1 MPEPPTGVVVVVAPL
16 LPANALPPRC
26 PTQRRQHQQPRKS
39 RLCPAALHVPACMP
53 SGGPPTEVMRGGQQ
67 ANEAGRHREPGE
79 SWQMGRLRRL
89 SHQSSPT
96 ACTATLRRLP
106 TMLGRAN
113 DGERQPPIC
122 HPAWAIRAASL
133 PSYPFR
139 PWGIRASC
147 LFLKH
152 S

>member
-1 MPEPPTGVVVVVAPL
+1 VSL
-16 LPANALPPRC
+16 LL
-26 PTQRRQHQQPRKS
+26 S
-39 RLCPAALHVPACMP
+39 RLCSQRMPCHHDALPSVGSTNNQESLDSAPPRSMSRPACP
-53 SGGPPTEVMRGGQQ
+53 VGGPPTEVMRGGQQ

-79 SWQMGRLRRL
+79 GWQMGRLRRL

-113 DGERQPPIC
+113 DGEPQPPIC
-122 HPAWAIRAASL
+122 HPAWAIRAAPL